1 MNGNDQENHT
11 SQNNKKS
18 ENSVTTF
25 PKNQS
30 KIILTEGYL
39 SSLKN
44 LPFTQRFKIIMW
56 HRGFKHQKDLAQ
68 AVGVTEFYM
77 SHIITGFRKGKRHRA
92 KICEILQI
100 SENDIWNGN

>member
-1 MNGNDQENHT
+1 MTRNDQENHT
-11 SQNNKKS
+11 SENNKKS

-44 LPFTQRFKIIMW
+44 LPFTQRFKIIMF
-56 HRGFKHQKDLAQ
+56 HCGFKHQKELAA
-68 AVGVTEFYM
+68 AVGITDYYM
-77 SHIITGFRKGKRHRA
+77 SHIITGFRSGNRFRA
-92 KICEILQI
+92 KICQILQV
-100 SENDIWNGN
+100 SEKELWNGN

>member
-11 SQNNKKS
+11 SQNIKS

-25 PKNQS
+25 PINQLKS
-30 KIILTEGYL
+30 ILTEGYL

-44 LPFTQRFKIIMW
+44 LSFTQRFKVIMW
-56 HRGFKHQKDLAQ
+56 HRGFKHQKDLAR

-77 SHIITGFRKGKRHRA
+77 SHIITGFRDGKRYRS
-92 KICEILQI
+92 KICQILNV
-100 SENDIWNGN
+100 SEKELWNGN